1 MRTRMLAAVCAS
13 FLACAGSESQPT
25 LTVTPSG
32 TQTASA
38 PVLVTA
44 NPPQLQRDVA
54 WTLSG
59 PGTLSGT
66 SGGQVTYR
74 PPNPPTGGP
83 ATVTATARGQTA
95 SVTFTL
101 QAAQQAKAVI
111 PPTADFTLSGDVNV
125 TYDQFD
131 IPHIFCA
138 VPADC
143 FAVQGYIQA
152 QDRLF
157 QMDLFRRTAE
167 GRLAE
172 LVGAVEAGQDQQFLT
187 LFITRDLQR
196 IEDKLVQAL
205 SPEIAKDVNAYT
217 AGVNAYLAFLTA
229 HPNLM
234 PQEYQQLPGVVTPG
248 DVPPWRPQDT
258 LAIGRLQQFQL
269 SETIEKETAYGLF
282 ALTFGPGGAH
292 DNPARFGAWV
302 LPAQPVN
309 GFTLS
314 ASDPP
319 TPAAG
324 LRASLPPLSV
334 PDFAGNAAGLGQ
346 INSQMR
352 ELNALFGS
360 IREGAGSN
368 NWVVDHAH
376 SSTGN
381 SAAGAGAAMV
391 ANDPHLS
398 LQYPPLF
405 HLSTMTSAD
414 GKLNVTGGSF
424 PGVPGALVGR
434 GAHVGWGVTV
444 VGYDVTDL
452 YQETLTNCTGAPLP
466 CNTVHFNGADV
477 PLAAK
482 TYQLKAKG
490 EATPRNVTVLVVPHH
505 GPILSFDP
513 AHQSAISMRWTGHEV
528 TADVEAFLGLIQAS
542 AVGTPADAAGG
553 TTAFSALKKYAT
565 GAQNFVLA
573 DDGGHI
579 GYDPHALVP
588 LRDWAFTGATAGTAG
603 HVPWFPL
610 TGDGTA
616 EWGNSATCSSNPP
629 ADTCW
634 VPDAALPQGVDPA
647 KGYFATANS
656 DPAGYT
662 GHAQSPFGSTA
673 PPGLYPYLS
682 FDWDDP
688 TDVRYARI
696 AEVLTA
702 KTTGGG
708 KVSLADMQALQADHK
723 MLLAQ
728 IFDLRHFYPDPA
740 IVNNTTYTN
749 ARDLLT
755 AWKQNTGAPP
765 FDCPTG
771 LTGPD
776 PKSAQ
781 VTDTGTLTNSAACL
795 LFHTFLN
802 NLLHNV
808 FDDDLAVVSATTHQ
822 SFGADTGAEIRAL
835 VVSLLP
841 NQTVTGTFCDDV
853 TTSFVPTG
861 KTCATQVINALVQ
874 AFTSLSAANGPPPTN
889 WLWGRVHTMT
899 AVSPAAPLIANGF
912 TAGPFAR
919 PGGALTV
926 DVGNPSGSQSSP
938 LGFAYGSGSNV
949 RHISVM
955 DSTDA
960 NAVVKMQL
968 PGPERDAPFGVF
980 SSTPDLLGQ
989 YVQNQY
995 FDFLHGHQIDNK
1007 GVSAQG
1013 FSKQ

>member
-1 MRTRMLAAVCAS
+1 MRTRMLAAACVS
-13 FLACAGSESQPT
+13 FVACAGNESSPQPT
-25 LTVTPSG
+25 LTISPSG
-32 TQTASA
+32 TQTISA
-38 PVLVTA
+38 PVLITA
-44 NPPQLQRDVA
+44 SPPQIANEVA

-59 PGTLSGT
+59 PGTLSDTNGP
-66 SGGQVTYR
+66 QVTYR
-74 PPNPPTGGP
+74 PPVPAPAAP
-83 ATVTATARGQTA
+83 ATVTATARGQSA
-95 SVTFTL
+95 SVTFTV
-101 QAAQQAKAVI
+101 QTPQQAKAVI
-111 PPTADFTLSGDVNV
+111 PSLTADASV

-143 FAVQGYIQA
+143 FAVQGYLQA

-167 GRLAE
+167 GKLAE
-172 LVGAVEAGQDQQFLT
+172 LVGAVEFGQDTQFLT

-196 IEDKLVQAL
+196 IEDKLVAAL
-205 SPEIAKDVNAYT
+205 SPEIATDVQRYT
-217 AGVNAYLAFLTA
+217 DGVNAYLAFLAA
-229 HPNLM
+229 HPALL
-234 PQEYQQLPGVVTPG
+234 PQEYAQLPGVVTPG
-248 DVPPWRPQDT
+248 DIQPWRPQDT

-269 SETIEKETAYGLF
+269 SETIEKETGYGLF

-292 DNPARFGAWV
+292 ADAARFGAYV

-314 ASDPP
+314 PTDFSTPSSPP
-319 TPAAG
+319 AG
-324 LRASLPPLSV
+324 ALTGPRM
-334 PDFAGNAAGLGQ
+334 DFAGTASALGQ
-346 INSQMR
+346 IHTQMR
-352 ELNALFGS
+352 ELNTLFGS
-360 IREGAGSN
+360 IREGSGSN
-368 NWVVDHAH
+368 NWVVDGAH
-376 SSTGN
+376 SATGL
-381 SAAGAGAAMV
+381 AMV

-405 HLSTMTSAD
+405 HLAAMTSAD

-452 YQETLTNCTGAPLP
+452 YQERVSP
-466 CNTVHFNGADV
+466 CATSPAGLCVTFNGAQV
-477 PLAAK
+477 PLAIHVYDHVK
-482 TYQLKAKG
+482 VKG
-490 EATPRNVTVLVVPHH
+490 EADRSVNVLVVPHH
-505 GPILSFDP
+505 GPLITAPDASGN
-513 AHQSAISMRWTGHEV
+513 AISMRWTGHEV
-528 TADVEAFLGLIQAS
+528 TADVEAFLGLIQAT

-553 TTAFSALKKYAT
+553 TTAFSALKNYAT

-573 DDGGHI
+573 DDAGHI

-610 TGDGTA
+610 TGDGSA
-616 EWGNSATCSSNPP
+616 EWGNTATCSSDPP
-629 ADTCW
+629 AASCW

-662 GHAQSPFGSTA
+662 GQANSPFGSTA
-673 PPGLYPYLS
+673 PAGLYPYLS

-696 AEVLTA
+696 AEVLKA
-702 KTTGGG
+702 KTTGGA

-728 IFDLRHFYPDPA
+728 IFEDRGFYPASTDP
-740 IVNNTTYTN
+740 TYTT
-749 ARDLLT
+749 ARALLT
-755 AWKQNTGAPP
+755 AWKTTPVP
-765 FDCPTG
+765 YDCPTG
-771 LTGPD
+771 LTSSD
-776 PKSAQ
+776 PKSAP
-781 VTDTGTLTNSAACL
+781 VTDAPTLTNSAACF
-795 LFHTFLN
+795 LFHEFLTK
-802 NLLHNV
+802 LLHNV
-808 FDDDLAVVSATTHQ
+808 FDDDAAVVSATTGQ

-835 VVSLLP
+835 VVNLLP
-841 NQTVTGTFCDDV
+841 NLNQHSFCDDV
-853 TTSFVPTG
+853 SPAFAVTG
-861 KTCATQVINALVQ
+861 SKTCGTQVVNALVSAFQ
-874 AFTSLSAANGPPPTN
+874 AIAAANGTNTNN

-899 AVSPAAPLIANGF
+899 TVSPAAPLIANGF
-912 TAGPFAR
+912 SAGPFAR

-926 DVGNPSGSQSSP
+926 DVGNPFGSQSSP

-955 DSTDA
+955 DPNAAS
-960 NAVVKMQL
+960 AVVKMQL

>member
-1 MRTRMLAAVCAS
+1 MSMRIRMLATACVV
-13 FLACAGSESQPT
+13 LVACAGSESQPT
-25 LTVTPSG
+25 LTISPSG
-32 TQTASA
+32 TQTISA
-38 PVLVTA
+38 PVLVSA
-44 NPPQLQRDVA
+44 NPPQLANEVV
-54 WTLSG
+54 WSLSG

-66 SGGQVTYR
+66 TGGQVTYR
-74 PPNPPTGGP
+74 PPVPASATP

-95 SVTFTL
+95 TVTFTG
-101 QAAQQAKAVI
+101 QTPQQAKVVI
-111 PPTADFTLSGDVNV
+111 PSLAGDVNV

-138 VPADC
+138 VAADC

-187 LFITRDLQR
+187 LFITRDRLR
-196 IEDKLVQAL
+196 IEDKLVDAL
-205 SPEIAKDVNAYT
+205 STEIATDINAYT
-217 AGVNAYLAFLTA
+217 AGVNAYLGFLGA
-229 HPNLM
+229 HPTLM
-234 PQEYQQLPGVVTPG
+234 PQEYAQLPGVVTPG

-269 SETIEKETAYGLF
+269 SETIEKETGYGLF
-282 ALTFGPGGAH
+282 ALTFAPGVGAH
-292 DNPARFGAWV
+292 PDAARFTTYV

-314 ASDPP
+314 PTDPP
-319 TPAAG
+319 TPATG
-324 LRASLPPLSV
+324 LRASLPPLSF
-334 PDFAGNAAGLGQ
+334 PNFAGTAAALGT
-346 INSQMR
+346 INTQMR
-352 ELNALFGS
+352 ELNTLFGS

-368 NWVVDHAH
+368 NWVVDKAH
-376 SSTGN
+376 SATGQ
-381 SAAGAGAAMV
+381 SMV

-405 HLSTMTSAD
+405 HLSAMTSAD

-452 YQETLTNCTGAPLP
+452 YQEQIAPCATSPVGL
-466 CNTVHFNGADV
+466 CVTFNGNPV
-477 PLAAK
+477 PVQAK
-482 TYQLKAKG
+482 GYKLTVKG
-490 EATPRNVTVLVVPHH
+490 EATQRDVTVLVVPHH
-505 GPILSFDP
+505 GPIIAPPDL
-513 AHQSAISMRWTGHEV
+513 AHGTAISMRWTGHEV
-528 TADVEAFLGLIQAS
+528 TADLEGFLGLIEAT
-542 AVGTPADAAGG
+542 AVGTDTDVAPA
-553 TTAFSALKKYAT
+553 TTAFAALKKYAI

-573 DDGGHI
+573 DDAGNI

-588 LRDWAFTGATAGTAG
+588 KRDWATEATLAAGGPFPWLPLPGTG
-603 HVPWFPL
+603 V
-610 TGDGTA
+610 A
-616 EWGNSATCSSNPP
+616 EWGNAATCADNPP
-629 ADTCW
+629 TGDCF
-634 VPDAALPQGVDPA
+634 VPDNQLPRGVQAAGTG
-647 KGYFATANS
+647 KGYYATANS

-662 GHAQSPFGSTA
+662 GHATSPFASTVD
-673 PPGLYPYLS
+673 PTLYKYLS

-688 TDVRYARI
+688 TDIRYARI
-696 AEVLTA
+696 AEVLIADTA
-702 KTTGGG
+702 AGR
-708 KVSLADMQALQADHK
+708 KVSLADMQALQSDHK

-728 IFDLRHFYPDPA
+728 LFDLRHFYPDAPT
-740 IVNNTTYTN
+740 VNNATYTA

-755 AWKQNTGAPP
+755 AWKTNTGAPAYN
-765 FDCPTG
+765 CPTG
-771 LTGPD
+771 LTGSD
-776 PKSAQ
+776 PKSAP
-781 VTDTGTLTNSAACL
+781 VTDVPTLTNSAACL

-802 NLLHNV
+802 NLLHGV
-808 FDDDLAVVSATTHQ
+808 FDDDFAVVSATTGQ
-822 SFGADTGAEIRAL
+822 SFGGDTGAEIRAL
-835 VVSLLP
+835 VVKLLP
-841 NQTVTGTFCDDV
+841 DLTQHSFCDDV
-853 TTSFVPTG
+853 SPTFAVTTA
-861 KTCATQVINALVQ
+861 KTCGTQVINALVA
-874 AFTSLSAANGPPPTN
+874 AFSSLSAANGPPPNN

-899 AVSPAAPLIANGF
+899 TVSPASPLIANGF

-955 DSTDA
+955 DPNAA